1 MIRSKQYFEL
11 TDKEKANIHNQAQKI
26 MQEFYKTSLT
36 ESEKDRLLVAIQTA
50 MEMNKRKA
58 KKKFT
63 PKKYRK

>member
-1 MIRSKQYFEL
+1 
-11 TDKEKANIHNQAQKI
+11 
-26 MQEFYKTSLT
+26 MQELYKTPLT

-50 MEMNKRKA
+50 MKMNKRKA

>member
-26 MQEFYKTSLT
+26 MPEFYKTSLT
-36 ESEKDRLLVAIQTA
+36 ESEKDRVLIAIQTA
-50 MEMNKRKA
+50 MEMTKRKA

>member
-50 MEMNKRKA
+50 MEMYKRKA